1 MSLPAQI
8 VLWGW
13 GLLTIIIL
21 SMYGGATAAILTTQ
35 QLTGTVKSKGDL
47 LGKAVGTWTG
57 YVDKLAKEDIPTIGM
72 RW

>member
-1 MSLPAQI
+1 
-8 VLWGW
+8 
-13 GLLTIIIL
+13 
-21 SMYGGATAAILTTQ
+21 MYGGATAAILTTQ